1 MKGYRTLIFNGLG
14 VVGTAA
20 LTWVLGVNWAEYVS
34 PTVAM
39 VIVGGANIAL
49 RMITNGPVGSG
60 K

>member
-20 LTWVLGVNWAEYVS
+20 LTWALGVNWAEHVS

-39 VIVGGANIAL
+39 VIVGAANIAL
-49 RMITNGPVGSG
+49 RLITTSPVGN